1 MSRRHVADDEHPV
14 EPHADG
20 GATVGAPQ
28 RGSARRA
35 VPKHLGRGRHA
46 GNEPRHR
53 AMKITAAVLSLV
65 LVAVIVFAGVQVL
78 RLQGNL
84 LGKPLNLDAD
94 SSSGPDQDLDH
105 RPMQILVLGTDT
117 RTGED
122 SRFGDPS
129 DTTTAG
135 NSDVM
140 MLMQISADR
149 HRVSVVS
156 FPRDLM
162 VAIPRC
168 KDPET
173 GKEYP
178 AKAMGQ
184 LNGALASGGPGC
196 TVAAINRLTGLNID
210 HFMMADF
217 NAVTELSRT
226 LGGVEVC
233 VNQAI
238 DDPDSGLK
246 LPAGISSIQGDQ
258 ALSFLRTRHGFGN
271 GGDEGRIRAQQ
282 SFLASMVRKVKSEG
296 TLTDIPRLYS
306 IAETITKNL
315 TVDDQLAQ
323 IPALINLATKLQNI
337 DLSRVA
343 FVTAPVEE
351 WTEDP
356 NRLQL
361 KPAAADAL
369 FAKLRADEDV
379 AAPATSRPSAGT
391 PTTSPSSSTSRT
403 TSPATA
409 STPATAAA
417 PTTTAPLATKSA
429 TPTPVDTT
437 AVRAARGQVPVSVR
451 NISGAS
457 GRDTTIAAAL
467 TKAGFTQTTVEAAT
481 GTRPATQVF
490 YGAGYADQARALAA
504 VLGVARVQ
512 VVPSAE
518 IAGVRVDIGEDF
530 TSGTRMT
537 AADLGELNGQT
548 ADQVTCQSSYGNF

>member
-14 EPHADG
+14 ESLTHPPVDG
-20 GATVGAPQ
+20 AGPTRAE
-28 RGSARRA
+28 ARHP

-46 GNEPRHR
+46 GREPRHR
-53 AMKITAAVLSLV
+53 GLKITA
-65 LVAVIVFAGVQVL
+65 VIVALLMVAGVAFAGVQVM

-84 LGKPLNLDAD
+84 LSKPLNLDAEA
-94 SSSGPDQDLDH
+94 SAGPDQDLDH

-117 RTGED
+117 RTGSD
-122 SRFGDPS
+122 ARFGNPS
-129 DTTTAG
+129 DSSSAG

-149 HRVSVVS
+149 KRVTVVS

-168 KDPET
+168 KDPDS
-173 GKEYP
+173 GKEYA

-184 LNGALASGGPGC
+184 LNSALASGGPGC
-196 TVAAINRLTGLNID
+196 TVAAINRFTGLNID

-246 LPAGISSIQGDQ
+246 LPAGVSTVEGDQ
-258 ALSFLRTRHGFGN
+258 ALAFLRTRHGFGN

-282 SFLASMVRKVKSEG
+282 SFLSSMVRKVKAEG

-323 IPALINLATKLQNI
+323 IPALINLATRLQNV

-343 FVTAPVEE
+343 FVTAPVEPYAA
-351 WTEDP
+351 DP

-361 KPAAADAL
+361 KAGAANTL
-369 FAKLRADEDV
+369 FTRLRADEDLT
-379 AAPATSRPSAGT
+379 ARTASPTPSASSASTAHASAGASGSAGTSASASARPTATATPSAGA
-391 PTTSPSSSTSRT
+391 
-403 TSPATA
+403 PATA
-409 STPATAAA
+409 SATDTQQAAA
-417 PTTTAPLATKSA
+417 A
-429 TPTPVDTT
+429 
-437 AVRAARGQVPVSVR
+437 RAEVPVTVR
-451 NISGAS
+451 NVSGTS
-457 GRDTTIAAAL
+457 GRQTAIAAAL
-467 TKAGFTQTTVEAAT
+467 TKAGYTQATTAT
-481 GTRPATQVF
+481 ASGTRPGTQVF
-490 YGAGYADQARALAA
+490 YGAGYEDQARALAT
-504 VLGVARVQ
+504 VLGIGRVQ
-512 VVPSAE
+512 VVPA
-518 IAGVRVDIGEDF
+518 ADLTGVRVDIGKDF
-530 TSGTRMT
+530 TTGTKMT
-537 AADLGELNGQT
+537 SSSDLGDLNGQT
-548 ADQVTCQSSYGNF
+548 ADQVTCQSAFGNY

>member
-1 MSRRHVADDEHPV
+1 MSRRHVADDEHPADR
-14 EPHADG
+14 HADHPTG
-20 GATVGAPQ
+20 PGLSRGTVRHP
-28 RGSARRA
+28 
-35 VPKHLGRGRHA
+35 VPKHLGRGRHI
-46 GNEPRHR
+46 GREPRHR
-53 AMKITAAVLSLV
+53 ALKLTAAVLALV
-65 LVAVIVFAGVQVL
+65 LVAGVAFAGIQVL

-84 LGKPLNLDAD
+84 LSRPLNLDAE
-94 SSSGPDQDLDH
+94 SSAGPDEDLDH

-122 SRFGDPS
+122 ARFGSPS
-129 DTTTAG
+129 DSSTAG

-140 MLMQISADR
+140 MLMQVSADR
-149 HRVSVVS
+149 KRVTVVS

-168 KDPET
+168 KDPGT

-178 AKAMGQ
+178 ATAMGQ
-184 LNGALASGGPGC
+184 LNSALASGGPGC
-196 TVAAINRLTGLNID
+196 TVAAINRFTGLNID

-246 LPAGISSIQGDQ
+246 LPAGVSTIEGDQ

-282 SFLASMVRKVKSEG
+282 SFLASMVRKVKAEG

-323 IPALINLATKLQNI
+323 IPSLINLATKLQNI
-337 DLSRVA
+337 DLARVA

-351 WTEDP
+351 YPQDP
-356 NRLQL
+356 NRLKL
-361 KPAAADAL
+361 KKSAADAL
-369 FAKLRADEDV
+369 FARLRADEDLT
-379 AAPATSRPSAGT
+379 APATTAGPTASASRPGG
-391 PTTSPSSSTSRT
+391 STS
-403 TSPATA
+403 SPATA
-409 STPATAAA
+409 SATA
-417 PTTTAPLATKSA
+417 TATAKPRA
-429 TPTPVDTT
+429 TPTATPTSTPT
-437 AVRAARGQVPVSVR
+437 ATADAQEVLAARAAVPVSVR
-451 NISGAS
+451 NLSGAAK
-457 GRDTTIAAAL
+457 RDAAIARVL
-467 TKAGFTQTTVEAAT
+467 VKAGYTQAGVDSAS
-481 GTRPATQVF
+481 GKRPGTQVF
-490 YGAGYADQARALAA
+490 YGAGYQDQARALAT
-504 VLGVARVQ
+504 VLGIGRVQ

-518 IAGVRVDIGEDF
+518 IAGVRVDIGTDF
-530 TSGTRMT
+530 TTGTKMTSG
-537 AADLGELNGQT
+537 ADLGELNGQT
-548 ADQVTCQSSYGNF
+548 ADQVTCQSAYGNF